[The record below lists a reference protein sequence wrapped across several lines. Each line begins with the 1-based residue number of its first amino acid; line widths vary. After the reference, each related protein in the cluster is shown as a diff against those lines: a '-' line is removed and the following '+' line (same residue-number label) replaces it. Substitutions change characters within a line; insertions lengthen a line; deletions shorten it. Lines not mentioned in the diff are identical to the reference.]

1 MIDFIRIPEE
11 RLKILK
17 KEKKFKDRLEKFSNS
32 KISFNEDVQIKAED
46 VLQLLRVKEAVK
58 AFGRGF
64 DFETALNLLDEQF
77 YLEIIEVRN
86 FSGKSENRM
95 ETLKGRVIGSAGK
108 TKNIIEKYTETK
120 IAIYG
125 KTISIIGR
133 WDGVVK
139 AKQTIE
145 MLLSGSSHNT
155 VYRFLERGEGE
166 KIG

>member
-46 VLQLLRVKEAVK
+46 VLQLLRVKEVIK

-64 DFETALNLLDEQF
+64 DFDTALNLLDEQF

-95 ETLKGRVIGSAGK
+95 KTLKGRVIGSAGK

-145 MLLSGSSHNT
+145 MLLNGSSHNS
-155 VYRFLERGEGE
+155 VYRFLEREKGE
-166 KIG
+166 KSD